1 MLPDNRVLSPKLN
14 DDVRVGQYRTKR
26 SLGAWVMVA
35 LPALP
40 QCFRAHVPSSQH
52 VVAIQERWRSRG
64 GRRRIGSNTDTRPHP
79 LGPHQ
84 VEMAQQLHHQIELAL
99 VGHRQ
104 QDLLLEGVG

>member
-1 MLPDNRVLSPKLN
+1 
-14 DDVRVGQYRTKR
+14 
-26 SLGAWVMVA
+26 MVA
-35 LPALP
+35 LPAQP
-40 QCFRAHVPSSQH
+40 QCFRSHAPFRPYAD
-52 VVAIQERWRSRG
+52 AIQERWRSRG

-104 QDLLLEGVG
+104 QDLLFRRAGFAK